1 MIRNEDNHT
10 NATKLTTVRICD
22 GVRETFSQDGAI
34 LLDID
39 HGRCLSLNVVG
50 ARIWRMLK
58 EQKSSDEVLHQ
69 LQIEF
74 KEISGQQ
81 LRMDYLDFVQQL
93 QRNGLV
99 IVPPSILQEIGD
111 DVGNSGLPFD
121 QVA

>member
-1 MIRNEDNHT
+1 MNRNENT
-10 NATKLTTVRICD
+10 QSTAVKVAAITICD
-22 GVRETFSQDGAI
+22 GVREAFNQDGAI

-50 ARIWRMLK
+50 SRIWKMLK
-58 EQKSSDEVLHQ
+58 EHKSSDEVIDQ
-69 LQIEF
+69 LQRDFE
-74 KEISGQQ
+74 EVPGEQ

-99 IVPPSILQEIGD
+99 TVPPSTLRGRADETER
-111 DVGNSGLPFD
+111 SGLPFD